1 DGKYHWY
8 RIGEVTLAPSCYVFA
23 HKTWQ
28 LQRPLNEVYGMTA
41 DNRVDIYV
49 KLKTEM
55 DKKNPQKVDKL
66 WLDGVLLLEPQV
78 PGKVETEKTTAQKSQ
93 TLVKKTSNVPLAK
106 EGAKD

>member
-1 DGKYHWY
+1 
-8 RIGEVTLAPSCYVFA
+8 
-23 HKTWQ
+23 
-28 LQRPLNEVYGMTA
+28 MTS

-78 PGKVETEKTTAQKSQ
+78 PGKIETKKTAAQKSQ
-93 TLVKKTSNVPLAK
+93 MLVKNTSNVPLVK